1 MTSLAVHLKLCIY
14 YVDHFVRV
22 GLASV
27 TVLHSGYKTGLSY
40 WRRRKKV
47 LATSTCVLYLCCN
60 LKKSHL
66 NGPKIFF
73 SLNARNEN
81 RPKKNKNNNSH
92 SQNISCSSVVRKSP
106 GSVGGV
112 AHSASGRRG
121 FQSKPHQSR
130 SQPPKSCMIDH

>member
-47 LATSTCVLYLCCN
+47 LATSACILYLCCN
-60 LKKSHL
+60 VKKSHL

-81 RPKKNKNNNSH
+81 RQKKIKIITAIVR
-92 SQNISCSSVVRKSP
+92 ISPVHLWYVRAQEVWEESP
-106 GSVGGV
+106 TLPQAGV
-112 AHSASGRRG
+112 ASNPSPINHCHSHLNHA
-121 FQSKPHQSR
+121 
-130 SQPPKSCMIDH
+130 